1 MRQVKSIARLIV
13 RVALVTSIV
22 QSAWSRPQPIIFS
35 RACDEGTSIT
45 LGAVGDF
52 LMHQPFQVKAERQ
65 KTFQKI
71 WQQWLPYMKGV
82 DQMYGNLETPTAPGM
97 TRGGGTAPDPGNK
110 FDNHVHTSYPEF
122 NVHEG
127 LLNDLMQSGI
137 DVVSTANNHAL
148 DRGPRGVE
156 ATIGELEKYG
166 LPYTGTR
173 KKTETEKD
181 WAVILDSKGVKVA
194 WLACTLILNSA
205 DKTNQVLHCQRDW
218 EIVKV
223 AIQTLKKRADAVIIT
238 PHWGNEGETRQSQQ
252 QTKFAHAFLDAGAT
266 AVIGAHPHVI
276 QPMEYYKT
284 KDGREG
290 FVMYSLGN
298 FTTFNP
304 AVIQK
309 STLFLNLGLTKTDYG
324 TVVNGA
330 KYIPA
335 FVKNRTGNS
344 MDVEVQPI
352 QKGRDPL
359 ADQGLAII
367 DSLMPVENELD
378 FGASIVTN
386 SQCYEK

>member
-1 MRQVKSIARLIV
+1 MRPVKSV
-13 RVALVTSIV
+13 KMMVTVALVAMTA
-22 QSAWSRPQPIIFS
+22 QSAWARPQPIIFD

-52 LMHQPFQVKAERQ
+52 LMHQPFQVKAEKQ

-97 TRGGGTAPDPGNK
+97 TVGGGTAPDPGNK
-110 FDNHVHTSYPEF
+110 FDNKVHTSYPEF

-127 LLNDLMQSGI
+127 ILNDLVASGI

-156 ATIGELEKYG
+156 ATIGELEKYH

-173 KKTETEKD
+173 RKSENEKD
-181 WAVILDSKGVKVA
+181 WSAILTSKNIKVA
-194 WLACTLILNSA
+194 WLACTLVLNSA
-205 DKTNQVLHCQRDW
+205 DKTNQVLHCSRDW
-218 EIVKV
+218 ETVKA
-223 AIQTLKKRADAVIIT
+223 AIQLLRKRADAVIIT
-238 PHWGNEGETRQSQQ
+238 PHWGDEGKLKQNDQ
-252 QTKFAHAFLDAGAT
+252 QTKFAHMFLDAGAT

-276 QPMEYYKT
+276 EPMEYYKT

-290 FVMYSLGN
+290 FVIYSLGN

-304 AVIQK
+304 DIAQK
-309 STLFLNLGLTKTDYG
+309 STMFFSLGLTKTDYG
-324 TVVNGA
+324 TQINGV

-352 QKGRDPL
+352 KEGKDSL

-367 DSLMPVENELD
+367 DKLMPAENELA
-378 FGASIVTN
+378 FGDSIVTN
-386 SQCYEK
+386 SQCYER

>member
-1 MRQVKSIARLIV
+1 MKSFFQLSLSL
-13 RVALVTSIV
+13 ALVTLTA
-22 QSAWSRPQPIIFS
+22 QSAWSRP
-35 RACDEGTSIT
+35 RAILFDHACENGTKIT

-71 WQQWLPYMKGV
+71 WSQWLPYMKGV
-82 DQMYGNLETPTAPGM
+82 DQMYGNLETPTAPGL

-127 LLNDLMQSGI
+127 LLHDLMQSGI

-156 ATIGELEKYG
+156 GTIAELEKYG

-173 KKTETEKD
+173 RTNDKQSD
-181 WAVILDSKGVKVA
+181 WSTSLTSKGVKVA
-194 WLACTLILNSA
+194 WLACTLVLNSA
-205 DKTNQVLHCQRDW
+205 DKNKQVLHCQRDW
-218 EIVKV
+218 ETVQA
-223 AIQTLKKRADAVIIT
+223 AIRLLRKNSDAVIIT
-238 PHWGNEGETRQSQQ
+238 PHWGDEGQTRQNNL
-252 QTKFAHAFLDAGAT
+252 QTKFGRAFLDAGAT
-266 AVIGAHPHVI
+266 AVIGAHPHVV
-276 QPMEYYKT
+276 QPMEQYKT
-284 KDGREG
+284 VDGREG
-290 FVMYSLGN
+290 FIIYSLGN

-304 AVIQK
+304 AIVQK
-309 STLFLNLGLTKTDYG
+309 TTMFFTLGLTKNEYG
-324 TVVNGA
+324 TGINGV

-352 QKGRDPL
+352 IEGRDPL
-359 ADQGLAII
+359 ADKGLAIL
-367 DSLMPVENELD
+367 DSLMPAENELA
-378 FGASIVTN
+378 FGEGIVTN
-386 SQCYEK
+386 SECYTKR